1 MYRRWVL
8 LGQQSLA
15 HFLCIT
21 CFWCVSFS
29 FMEPATVAAQ
39 GAVCA
44 RVFGVF
50 SNALDAALLRR
61 RLSGAV
67 LWLGLCHVPPTTWS
81 GLLRKSRGVMPSS
94 LMSRLSC
101 WFDAAC
107 RSFAGQGVYSI
118 LAAADSASRCL
129 CFVFLGLLRKLK
141 QWLPRG
147 KVFRRCVHETSL
159 FLYKDRAVELT
170 VVRRDWRKGQHW

>member
-1 MYRRWVL
+1 MGFARGTVVGTLFMY
-8 LGQQSLA
+8 S
-15 HFLCIT
+15 

-39 GAVCA
+39 GAVCS
-44 RVFGVF
+44 RVFGVL

-67 LWLGLCHVPPTTWS
+67 LWLGLCHVPPTTWC
-81 GLLRKSRGVMPSS
+81 GLLRKTRGVMPSS

-129 CFVFLGLLRKLK
+129 CFVFLGQFNSIVSPNFPEERVLCM
-141 QWLPRG
+141 
-147 KVFRRCVHETSL
+147 RCCGS
-159 FLYKDRAVELT
+159 
-170 VVRRDWRKGQHW
+170 

>member
-1 MYRRWVL
+1 MGFARATVVGTLFMYHMLLVCIVL
-8 LGQQSLA
+8 VHGTCHCGGSRGSLCPGLWC
-15 HFLCIT
+15 FLERSGC
-21 CFWCVSFS
+21 CSS
-29 FMEPATVAAQ
+29 SSPATWSCFVA
-39 GAVCA
+39 
-44 RVFGVF
+44 
-50 SNALDAALLRR
+50 
-61 RLSGAV
+61 
-67 LWLGLCHVPPTTWS
+67 WLCHVPPTTWC
-81 GLLRKSRGVMPSS
+81 GLLRKTRGVVPSS

-147 KVFRRCVHETSL
+147 KVFRRCFHETSL
-159 FLYKDRAVELT
+159 FFVQR
-170 VVRRDWRKGQHW
+170 